1 MHKPLD
7 LALPEDWKQR
17 TRVFVTRRKPFQAPF
32 QSMTP
37 MVPKES
43 YDAERHGRDR
53 TWAEWPS
60 GRAMR
65 KFTLKH

>member
-17 TRVFVTRRKPFQAPF
+17 TRVFVTRRRPFQA
-32 QSMTP
+32 MTP

-53 TWAEWPS
+53 ASAAWPS
-60 GRAMR
+60 GKAMR
-65 KFTLKH
+65 KFALEH

>member
-17 TRVFVTRRKPFQAPF
+17 TRVFVTRRKPFQA
-32 QSMTP
+32 MIP
-37 MVPKES
+37 MVAKQAC
-43 YDAERHGRDR
+43 DAERHGRDR
-53 TWAEWPS
+53 AKASAP
-60 GRAMR
+60 AMR